1 MKSLFTSLF
10 FVPLLI
16 IAQNSFTPKAVG
28 IIPSGYIIN
37 NIFTP
42 NPTEVWAIASS
53 NDGTKASKVL
63 KSMDNGNNWQVSTP
77 DSSIKGYALDLYVAN
92 SKVAYVIL
100 EDQFGSS
107 FNYRTSDG
115 GATWKNTSFS
125 YGVFV
130 HAYTPSNVIVV
141 GAANAWYSSD
151 SFNTNTNVP
160 WQQGGPPSY
169 TPFGFNQLSGTQSQF
184 ICDSGIYFGYSK
196 GSLVRTQNQGKKW
209 KAFRTTLDS
218 LSAASSI
225 ANQGGTFLALKRYL
239 NGKGG
244 LSRSVNYGATW
255 TNMTDSLP
263 LAAGM
268 QTLTAIPERK
278 QFFMLGGYNAIMTS
292 NDAGISW
299 KKTTL
304 PATVSSSG
312 TLHLSNDTIAW
323 LGGSTGVGFEAAL
336 YKIQLTPTKTGT
348 LKRNETQQF
357 HFYPNPT
364 NDKIYMDATED
375 GQLSLLNS
383 EGKII
388 YNATLSS
395 LSKGLDLSDLPCG
408 IYFLQFKSQGCSTT
422 QKIIKLNP

>member
-1 MKSLFTSLF
+1 MKSFFTSLF
-10 FVPLLI
+10 FVPLFI

-42 NPTEVWAIASS
+42 SQNEVWATASS
-53 NDGTKASKVL
+53 DDGSKASKVL
-63 KSMDNGNNWQVSTP
+63 KSIDNGNTWQVSTP
-77 DSSIKGYALDLYVAN
+77 DSTLKGYALDLYVAN
-92 SKVAYVIL
+92 SQVAYVIL

-107 FNYRTSDG
+107 YNYRTADG

-130 HAYTPSNVIVV
+130 HAFSPSNVIVV

-151 SFNTNTNVP
+151 SFSTNTNVP
-160 WQQGGPPSY
+160 WQQGGPPSF

-184 ICDSGIYFGYSK
+184 TCDSGLYFGYSK

-225 ANQGGTFLALKRYL
+225 ANQGGTFLALRRYL

-244 LSRSVNYGATW
+244 LSRSNNYGATW

-263 LAAGM
+263 LNAGM
-268 QTLTAIPERK
+268 QTLTSIPERK
-278 QFFMLGGYNAIMTS
+278 NYFMMGGYNAIMIST
-292 NDAGISW
+292 DAGLTW
-299 KKTTL
+299 KKTMI
-304 PATVSSSG
+304 PSNVSSSG

-323 LGGSTGVGFEAAL
+323 LGGITGIGFEAAL
-336 YKIQLTPTKTGT
+336 YKIQLTPTKTGSVNKQT
-348 LKRNETQQF
+348 SLGF

-364 NDKIYMDATED
+364 HDRIYIDASQN

-383 EGKII
+383 EGRLI
-388 YNATLSS
+388 YMATLS
-395 LSKGLDLSDLPCG
+395 DLSNGIDLSNYPCG
-408 IYFLQFKSQGCSTT
+408 IYFLQFESKGYRST
-422 QKIIKLNP
+422 QKIVKLNP